1 MKSKKNKKNAVN
13 KDVKKDVKVAVVKK
27 EDMFE
32 ARLHKHYDEL
42 KWLYC
47 ELYQQQP
54 NPLNYFDDLIKNLKD
69 FYDQREAYLKELDIA
84 REKNTNWYKG
94 NDFIGMMMYVN
105 NFSGTLKGFEKE
117 YLIYKKAI

>member
-42 KWLYC
+42 RYC
-47 ELYQQQP
+47 
-54 NPLNYFDDLIKNLKD
+54 
-69 FYDQREAYLKELDIA
+69 
-84 REKNTNWYKG
+84 T
-94 NDFIGMMMYVN
+94 
-105 NFSGTLKGFEKE
+105 
-117 YLIYKKAI
+117 

>member
-32 ARLHKHYDEL
+32 DRLHKHYDEL

-69 FYDQREAYLKELDIA
+69 FYDQREAYLKDDVFLNGRFCDVILMA
-84 REKNTNWYKG
+84 CICDDDST
-94 NDFIGMMMYVN
+94 
-105 NFSGTLKGFEKE
+105 T
-117 YLIYKKAI
+117 